1 MRWLLGLN
9 VIILLTLIAGFFI
22 LLVNVGVVNDNLF
35 LIYSTCTS
43 GEDA

>member
-22 LLVNVGVVNDNLF
+22 LLVNVGIVNDNLH
-35 LIYSTCTS
+35 LIYSTCAS